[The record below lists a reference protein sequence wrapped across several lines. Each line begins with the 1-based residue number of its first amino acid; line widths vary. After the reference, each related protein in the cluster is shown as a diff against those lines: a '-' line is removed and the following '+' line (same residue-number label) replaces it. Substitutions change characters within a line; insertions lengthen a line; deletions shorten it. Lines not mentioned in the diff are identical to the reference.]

1 MARVLVVFSSVFG
14 ANAQLAQLTEAALAS
29 VGAQARVRRVREIVM
44 DDVVRPEAA
53 EAEIVSAEDL
63 DWADGIV
70 LTSPSHTGLPSA
82 SVKAFIDE
90 HHDSAVH
97 GTFVNKTF
105 AAMATSGFAH
115 AGQERVV
122 DSLNAVGAA
131 WGCVLVPPSTADPTI
146 NKLDGNPF
154 GLSFVLSHGRLPD
167 SEVAAEVLSEYFR
180 RFTAVTEALA
190 PLRAATSRGS
200 APGKVTDGA
209 AGPASGEATGVR
221 RPAHE
226 PTTIADQ
233 LN

>member
-1 MARVLVVFSSVFG
+1 M
-14 ANAQLAQLTEAALAS
+14 
-29 VGAQARVRRVREIVM
+29 
-44 DDVVRPEAA
+44 
-53 EAEIVSAEDL
+53 
-63 DWADGIV
+63 
-70 LTSPSHTGLPSA
+70 
-82 SVKAFIDE
+82 
-90 HHDSAVH
+90 
-97 GTFVNKTF
+97 
-105 AAMATSGFAH
+105 
-115 AGQERVV
+115 V

-167 SEVAAEVLSEYFR
+167 SEVAAEVLREYFR